1 MVISIN
7 GKTADITMDNE
18 KTIGEVMVG
27 LEQWLTNS
35 GHRLSGFSV
44 DGEPVP
50 ITMIEEVFSRGKDSV
65 ETLDIS
71 TLSIADLTSMSLSSL
86 LNDIDE
92 FEKLEFENKENF
104 FNEWKERAQVKFIT
118 EQIPDLVVLCANT
131 FSRGDM
137 LPNMLRSII
146 EEMLREVNDPV
157 KEFESIEPLVN
168 ETCKRLIDLPLDI
181 QTGKDAKAAQT
192 IQVFSGI
199 TEKILRILGQL
210 NIQGFL
216 PQPDSEKP
224 FVKII
229 VDFGDVVKELLEAYE
244 RQDTVL
250 VGDLAEY
257 EAAPKLKELFSVIM
271 KKSRETADAQG
282 IK

>member
-1 MVISIN
+1 MEIRVN
-7 GKTADITMDNE
+7 GKTADITLDNE
-18 KTIGEVMVG
+18 KTVREVMVG
-27 LEQWLTNS
+27 MEKWLTNS
-35 GHRLSGFSV
+35 GHRLSGISV

-50 ITMIEEVFSRGKDSV
+50 VSKIEEVFSKDKNSV
-65 ETLDIS
+65 KVLDIS
-71 TLSIADLTSMSLSSL
+71 TLSIADLTAMSLSSL

-92 FEKLEFENKENF
+92 FEKLEFEKKKNF
-104 FNEWKERAQVKFIT
+104 FAEWKERAQVKFIT
-118 EQIPDLVVLCANT
+118 EQIPDLLTLSANT
-131 FSRGDM
+131 FSQGEMSPD
-137 LPNMLRSII
+137 MLRSIV

-157 KEFESIEPLVN
+157 KEFEKIEPLVN
-168 ETCKRLIDLPLDI
+168 ETCVRLIDLPLDI

-199 TEKILRILGQL
+199 TEKILRVLGQL

-257 EAAPKLKELFSVIM
+257 EASPKLKELYEVIM
-271 KKSRETADAQG
+271 KKSRETAEAQG
-282 IK
+282 AK

>member
-1 MVISIN
+1 MEIKVN
-7 GKTADITMDNE
+7 GKTADITLDNE
-18 KTIGEVMVG
+18 KTVGEVMVG
-27 LEQWLTNS
+27 MEKWLVNS
-35 GHRLSGFSV
+35 GHRLSGISI

-50 ITMIEEVFSRGKDSV
+50 IPKIEEVFSKDKNSV
-65 ETLDIS
+65 KVLDIS
-71 TLSIADLTSMSLSSL
+71 TLCIADLTAMSLSSL

-92 FEKLEFENKENF
+92 FEKLEFEKKKSF
-104 FNEWKERAQVKFIT
+104 FDEWKERAQVKFIT
-118 EQIPDLVVLCANT
+118 EQIPDLLTLSANT
-131 FSRGDM
+131 FSQGDM
-137 LPNMLRSII
+137 SPDMLRSIV

-157 KEFESIEPLVN
+157 KEFENIGPLVN
-168 ETCKRLIDLPLDI
+168 ETCTRLIDLPLDI
-181 QTGKDAKAAQT
+181 QTGKDASAAKT

-199 TEKILRILGQL
+199 TEKILRVLGQL

-229 VDFGDVVKELLEAYE
+229 VDFGNVVKELLEAYE

-257 EAAPKLKELFSVIM
+257 EASPKLKELYEVIM
-271 KKSRETADAQG
+271 KKSRETAEAQG
-282 IK
+282 VK